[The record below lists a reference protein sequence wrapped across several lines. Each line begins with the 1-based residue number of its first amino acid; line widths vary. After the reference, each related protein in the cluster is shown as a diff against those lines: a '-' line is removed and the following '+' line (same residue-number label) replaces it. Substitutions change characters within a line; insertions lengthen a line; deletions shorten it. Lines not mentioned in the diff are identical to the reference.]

1 MTIVR
6 LISFGLLV
14 LFTLFWLPVYFGG
27 QASAQSGDRCWKQA
41 QDLAQRIAKSDD
53 NGLDALKG
61 EANQLKQTCLD
72 GSSRQLLDQSISQRK
87 NLSDANNRA
96 SSFANAPN

>member
-1 MTIVR
+1 MTKMR
-6 LISFGLLV
+6 LISCVLLV
-14 LFTLFWLPVYFGG
+14 LFTLFWFSAYIGG
-27 QASAQSGDRCWKQA
+27 PASAQSGDRCLKQA

-53 NGLDALKG
+53 NGFDALKG
-61 EANQLKQTCLD
+61 EANQFKQVCLD
-72 GSSRQLLDQSISQRK
+72 GSSRQLLDGAFQQRK

>member
-1 MTIVR
+1 MR
-6 LISFGLLV
+6 LISCGLLV
-14 LFTLFWLPVYFGG
+14 LFTLFWLSAYIGG
-27 QASAQSGDRCWKQA
+27 PASAQSGAACWKQA
-41 QDLAQRIAKSDD
+41 QDLADRIKKSDD
-53 NGLDALKG
+53 NGFDALKG

-72 GSSRQLLDQSISQRK
+72 GSSRSLLDGALQQRK